1 MVERYAPEYRAI
13 ELWNRKLENMLTILQ
28 AEDDSSK
35 FLALKLLRSSLQ
47 RDLKFSQICA
57 VRH

>member
-1 MVERYAPEYRAI
+1 MIERYAPEYRAI

-35 FLALKLLRSSLQ
+35 FSALVW
-47 RDLKFSQICA
+47 FGGFAI
-57 VRH
+57 